1 MTLLCSFQ
9 KGTVIALQ
17 QGMIVRLTGKT
28 GCGVWVWSL
37 WLLNETSENMIFSGK
52 VVM

>member
-17 QGMIVRLTGKT
+17 QGMVVRLIDKAW
-28 GCGVWVWSL
+28 CGVWVWSL